1 MYYEVIK
8 SKFIGLLFSIKSKNL
23 TFLVCVKIETLWLW
37 QTFLFGKNKQT
48 SKVVKMHFSPSHFT
62 SVLLCVSHITT
73 KQYVE
78 ILFKK
83 KTLRVMNFCSKTL
96 FCQFV
101 LLKSVQ
107 VTLHNY
113 FTGRWPEHSVKKKE
127 ERDNVADI
135 PEYVH
140 S

>member
-23 TFLVCVKIETLWLW
+23 TFLVCVKIETLWLLGCSSEQPNG

-78 ILFKK
+78 ILLKK
-83 KTLRVMNFCSKTL
+83 NKTLRVMNFCSKTL

-101 LLKSVQ
+101 RLKSAQ

-113 FTGRWPEHSVKKKE
+113 FTGR
-127 ERDNVADI
+127 
-135 PEYVH
+135 
-140 S
+140 